1 MGAKLGLLKVLWLI
15 PTVPLGV
22 ALCNLFVG
30 KRLGRLAGVLASAAI
45 GLSFLL
51 SIVLVLD
58 ISHFPDVPGG
68 RLEAAFTQHLF
79 DWISVGN
86 FSVGADLALDALSAT
101 MILVITGV
109 GFLIH
114 VYAIGYMAGDP
125 RFGRFFAYL
134 NLFVFFMLL
143 LVLADNYLLLYVGWE
158 GVGLCSYLLIGF
170 WFEKTENASA
180 AKKAFITTRIGDT
193 AMLIGLALIVSKF
206 GTLDFDA
213 ILGAP
218 GDTIAKGTATAIALL
233 LFAGAIGKS
242 AQVPLHVWLPDA
254 MAGPTPV
261 SALIHAATM
270 VTAGVYLVVRSAP
283 LFELSGVALTVVL
296 IVGLVTA
303 LFAATCALAQDD
315 IKRVLAYSTIS
326 QLGFMFMAAG
336 MRFYTGAMF
345 MLVAHAFYKAL
356 MFLGAGSVMH
366 GMHEETDLQRMGGL
380 IRRMPVTGWTFVIG
394 ALALAGIPPLAGF
407 FAKDQILEIANHTG
421 RTWIYL
427 LGTLGALLS
436 ALYIG
441 RLLFLAFF
449 GEPRSEEAEHA
460 HESPPVMTVPLVAL
474 AAGAA
479 VTGFILSTNAEGT
492 LARLLE
498 PVTGPVPEGEGLST
512 LALSVIAIAI
522 ALGAIAV
529 AWWVYASG
537 RVDRLG
543 LRERLQ
549 PLPRAAAAGWYVD
562 RAYSTLFVNPGTAAA
577 RFSAEVFDSKG
588 VDGLVNGVGGGVR
601 RLAAAGR
608 RIQTGFVRSY
618 ALGLFVGAVGVLLW
632 LGTRL

>member
-1 MGAKLGLLKVLWLI
+1 M
-15 PTVPLGV
+15 
-22 ALCNLFVG
+22 
-30 KRLGRLAGVLASAAI
+30 
-45 GLSFLL
+45 
-51 SIVLVLD
+51 
-58 ISHFPDVPGG
+58 
-68 RLEAAFTQHLF
+68 
-79 DWISVGN
+79 
-86 FSVGADLALDALSAT
+86 
-101 MILVITGV
+101 
-109 GFLIH
+109 
-114 VYAIGYMAGDP
+114 
-125 RFGRFFAYL
+125 
-134 NLFVFFMLL
+134 
-143 LVLADNYLLLYVGWE
+143 
-158 GVGLCSYLLIGF
+158 
-170 WFEKTENASA
+170 
-180 AKKAFITTRIGDT
+180 
-193 AMLIGLALIVSKF
+193 
-206 GTLDFDA
+206 
-213 ILGAP
+213 
-218 GDTIAKGTATAIALL
+218 
-233 LFAGAIGKS
+233 
-242 AQVPLHVWLPDA
+242 
-254 MAGPTPV
+254 
-261 SALIHAATM
+261 
-270 VTAGVYLVVRSAP
+270 
-283 LFELSGVALTVVL
+283 VL

-380 IRRMPVTGWTFVIG
+380 IRRMPITGWTFVIG

-449 GEPRSEEAEHA
+449 GAPRSDEARHA
-460 HESPPVMTVPLVAL
+460 HESPPVMTVPLVLL
-474 AAGAA
+474 AAGAVLA
-479 VTGFILSTNAEGT
+479 GLLLSTSAEGT
-492 LARLLE
+492 LARFLE
-498 PVTGPVPEGEGLST
+498 PVTGPVPHGEGLST
-512 LALSVIAIAI
+512 LALSVIATTI
-522 ALGAIAV
+522 ALGALAV
-529 AWWVYASG
+529 ASWVYASG
-537 RVDRLG
+537 RVDWLG
-543 LRERLQ
+543 FRERLQ
-549 PLPRAAAAGWYVD
+549 PLPRAAASGWYVD
-562 RAYSTLFVNPGTAAA
+562 HAYSTLFVKPGIAAA

-618 ALGLFVGAVGVLLW
+618 ALGFFLGAVGVLVW

>member
-1 MGAKLGLLKVLWLI
+1 MDDTTVMAGGWNALWLI
-15 PTVPLGV
+15 PVLPLTAAV
-22 ALCNLFVG
+22 LNLFAG
-30 KRLGRLAGVLASAAI
+30 RRLGKLAGVIASGAV
-45 GLSFLL
+45 GLSFLMSVVSVREL
-51 SIVLVLD
+51 FRASVEERV
-58 ISHFPDVPGG
+58 VT
-68 RLEAAFTQHLF
+68 EHLF
-79 DWISVGN
+79 EWISVGR
-86 FSVGADLALDALSAT
+86 FTVGADLRLDVLSAT
-101 MILVITGV
+101 MILVVTGV

-114 VYAIGYMAGDP
+114 VYAIGYMEGDP
-125 RFGRFFAYL
+125 DYGRFFAYL

-143 LVLADNYLLLYVGWE
+143 LVLADNYGLLYVGWE

-170 WFEKTENASA
+170 WFEKTENATA

-193 AMLIGLALIVSKF
+193 AMLVGLALVVSKF
-206 GTLDFDA
+206 GTLDFDTV
-213 ILGAP
+213 LGAP
-218 GDTIAKGTATAIALL
+218 GDTIAKGTATAISLL

-296 IVGLVTA
+296 VVGLVTA
-303 LFAATCALAQDD
+303 LFAATCAMAQDD
-315 IKRVLAYSTIS
+315 IKRLLAYSTVS
-326 QLGFMFMAAG
+326 QLGFMFVAAG

-366 GMHEETDLQRMGGL
+366 GTREETDLQRMGGL
-380 IRRMPVTGWTFVIG
+380 LRRMPITGWTFVVG
-394 ALALAGIPPLAGF
+394 ALALAGIWPLAGF

-421 RTWIYL
+421 RAWVYV

-449 GEPRSEEAEHA
+449 GASRSEEAEHA
-460 HESPPVMTVPLVAL
+460 HESPPVMTVPLVLL
-474 AAGAA
+474 AAGAV
-479 VTGFILSTNAEGT
+479 VTGLLLSSSAEGT
-492 LARLLE
+492 LARVLE
-498 PVTGPVPEGEGLST
+498 PVTGPIPHGEGLST
-512 LALSVIAIAI
+512 LALSAIATAI
-522 ALGAIAV
+522 ALGALAV

-537 RVDRLG
+537 RVDRIG
-543 LRERLQ
+543 FRERLQ
-549 PLPRAAAAGWYVD
+549 PLPRAAASGWYVD
-562 RAYSTLFVNPGTAAA
+562 RAYSTLFVNPGLAAA
-577 RFSAEVFDSKG
+577 RFSADVFDSKG

-618 ALGLFVGAVGVLLW
+618 ALGLFLGAVGVLVW
-632 LGTRL
+632 LGARL

>member
-1 MGAKLGLLKVLWLI
+1 MDDVTGGSAREQFVWLI
-15 PTVPLGV
+15 PAIPLAAA
-22 ALCNLFVG
+22 ALNLFVG
-30 KRLGRLAGVLASAAI
+30 RRLGRWAGIVASAAVA
-45 GLSFLL
+45 LSFAASAL
-51 SIVLVLD
+51 IVFALFERSAEHRV
-58 ISHFPDVPGG
+58 V
-68 RLEAAFTQHLF
+68 TQHLF
-79 DWISVGN
+79 DWIAVGS
-86 FSVGADLALDALSAT
+86 FSVGADLRLDVLSAT
-101 MILVITGV
+101 MILVVTGI

-114 VYAIGYMAGDP
+114 VYAIGYMEGDP
-125 RFGRFFAYL
+125 RYGRFFAYL

-180 AKKAFITTRIGDT
+180 AKKAFVTTRIGDT
-193 AMLIGLALIVSKF
+193 LMLIGLALIVAKF
-206 GTLDFDA
+206 GTLDFGTV
-213 ILGAP
+213 LGAP

-315 IKRVLAYSTIS
+315 IKRVLAYSTVS

-380 IRRMPVTGWTFVIG
+380 IKRMPITGWTFVIG
-394 ALALAGIPPLAGF
+394 AAALAGIPPLAGF

-441 RLLFLAFF
+441 RVVFLAFF
-449 GEPRSEEAEHA
+449 GSPRSEEAEHA
-460 HESPPVMTVPLVAL
+460 HESPSVMTIPLLVL
-474 AAGAA
+474 AAGAVLA
-479 VTGFILSTNAEGT
+479 GLLLSTSAEGT
-492 LARLLE
+492 LARALE
-498 PVTGPVPEGEGLST
+498 PVTGPVPHGEGLPT
-512 LALSVIAIAI
+512 LALSAIATAI
-522 ALGAIAV
+522 ALGALAV

-537 RVDRLG
+537 RVEWLT

-549 PLPRAAAAGWYVD
+549 PLPRAARSGWYVD
-562 RAYSTLFVNPGTAAA
+562 QAYSTLFVNPGAAAA
-577 RFSAEVFDSKG
+577 RFTANVFDTKV
-588 VDGLVNGVGGGVR
+588 VDGLVNGVGAGTR
-601 RLAAAGR
+601 RLAAVGR
-608 RIQTGFVRSY
+608 LLQTGFVRSY
-618 ALGLFVGAVGVLLW
+618 ALAFLLGVVGVLVW
-632 LGTRL
+632 VGTRL

>member
-1 MGAKLGLLKVLWLI
+1 MIATSYTNSLGSMVVWLI
-15 PTVPLGV
+15 PTLPLAAAV
-22 ALCNLFVG
+22 VNLFLG
-30 KRLGRLAGVLASAAI
+30 RRLGRWSGWLAASTVGLAFALSAY
-45 GLSFLL
+45 
-51 SIVLVLD
+51 IVQDFVSAPEELQ
-58 ISHFPDVPGG
+58 PY
-68 RLEAAFTQHLF
+68 TQHLF
-79 DWISVGN
+79 DWISVGR
-86 FSVGADLALDALSAT
+86 FSVGADLRLDALSAT

-114 VYAIGYMAGDP
+114 VYAMGYMEGDP
-125 RFGRFFAYL
+125 RYGRFFAYL

-143 LVLADNYLLLYVGWE
+143 LVLADNYGLLYVGWE

-170 WFEKTENASA
+170 WFEKSENASA

-193 AMLIGLALIVSKF
+193 AMLIGLALIVSTF
-206 GTLDFDA
+206 GTLDFDGVF
-213 ILGAP
+213 GAS
-218 GDTIAKGTATAIALL
+218 GDTIAKSTATVISLL

-366 GMHEETDLQRMGGL
+366 GLHEETDLQRMGGL
-380 IRRMPVTGWTFVIG
+380 IRRMPITGWTFVIG
-394 ALALAGIPPLAGF
+394 ALALAGIWPLAGF

-449 GEPRSEEAEHA
+449 GAPRSEEAEHA
-460 HESPPVMTVPLVAL
+460 HESPPMMTVPLVML
-474 AAGAA
+474 AAGAV
-479 VTGFILSTNAEGT
+479 VTGLLMSSSAEGT
-492 LARLLE
+492 LARFLE
-498 PVTGPVPEGEGLST
+498 PVTGPVPHGEGLST
-512 LALSVIAIAI
+512 LALSVIATAI
-522 ALGAIAV
+522 ALGALAV
-529 AWWVYASG
+529 ASWVYASG
-537 RVDRLG
+537 RVDWLG
-543 LRERLQ
+543 FRERLQ
-549 PLPRAAAAGWYVD
+549 PLPRAAASGWYVD
-562 RAYSTLFVNPGTAAA
+562 HAYSTLFVKPGIAAA

-588 VDGLVNGVGGGVR
+588 IDGLVNGVGGGVR

-618 ALGLFVGAVGVLLW
+618 ALGFFLGAVGVLVW